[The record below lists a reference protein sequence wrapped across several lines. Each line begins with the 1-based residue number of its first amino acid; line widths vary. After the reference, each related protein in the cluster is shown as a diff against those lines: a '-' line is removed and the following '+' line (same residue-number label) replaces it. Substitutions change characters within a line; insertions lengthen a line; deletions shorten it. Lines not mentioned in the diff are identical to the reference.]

1 MCTTALRS
9 ASRSSRC
16 RLSWMYCATRRSLL
30 AGSSPA
36 VVVIWAVATSFICLS
51 SIPRLM
57 SAHRPLDRVQQ
68 RLGMEGLVEEGDG
81 ASPEAPLAYVL
92 VAVSRQDDGRNADV
106 PGCEMP
112 EEVEAAHSGHPHIEH
127 QTTGALTPGRSQKV
141 FRRGERL
148 DPEAHRSQEISDGAT
163 QRFVIVHDGDHPRV
177 TRVDALSLSLERRS
191 QVHRLSG

>member
-16 RLSWMYCATRRSLL
+16 RLSRMYCATRRSLY
-30 AGSSPA
+30 AGSSPP
-36 VVVIWAVATSFICLS
+36 VVVIWAMARGFISLS
-51 SIPRLM
+51 SVPRLM
-57 SAHRPLDRVQQ
+57 SGQCRLDRVQQ

-81 ASPEAPLAYVL
+81 TSPEAPLAYLV
-92 VAVSRQDDGRNADV
+92 VAVSRQDDGRNSDV

-112 EEVEAAHSGHPHIEH
+112 EEVEAAHTGHPYIEH
-127 QTTGALTPGRSQKV
+127 QTTGALTPGRPQEV

-148 DPEAHRSQEISDGAT
+148 DAEAHRSQEISDGPT

-177 TRVDALSLSLERRS
+177 TRAHALALSLERRS
-191 QVHRLSG
+191 RIHRLSG